1 MVVKCGAEFG
11 IDVVIA
17 VLLLAAKMSVVL
29 MLAVA
34 DVATLVA
41 VDAGNQK
48 ITKDNLTNAVV
59 ARCGV
64 KSGLAGVH
72 AALLPAAMIILEAL
86 TAPMLCQ
93 CGLLLLLPLLSPL
106 MLAAK
111 IPKIKNMVAPVWC
124 RIW

>member
-34 DVATLVA
+34 DVAALVA

-48 ITKDNLTNAVV
+48 
-59 ARCGV
+59 R
-64 KSGLAGVH
+64 
-72 AALLPAAMIILEAL
+72 
-86 TAPMLCQ
+86 
-93 CGLLLLLPLLSPL
+93 
-106 MLAAK
+106 
-111 IPKIKNMVAPVWC
+111 
-124 RIW
+124 